1 MDEFIEKYQRD
12 VLATIEDPFK
22 HKIKKRNPNESTEK
36 EGKYFKPIKLAG
48 SLSNGFKFVFSINII

>member
-22 HKIKKRNPNESTEK
+22 HKIKKRNPNESIEK
-36 EGKYFKPIKLAG
+36 EGKYFKLIISAR
-48 SLSNGFKFVFSINII
+48 SL